1 MLFTFPSRYWYTIG
15 LRRVFSLGG
24 WARRIHAG
32 FHVPRATRD
41 AAMLHEASCTGLSPS
56 ADRLSRRFHSPRSCN
71 HAVPQP
77 REGRNLR
84 GLGSAPFARR
94 YWGYHVL
101 FSLPP
106 GTKMF
111 QFPGFASPHR
121 RGYGSFTPVGCPIR
135 TSADQRSPA
144 PTRSFSQLATSFV
157 AFLSHRHPPCAL
169 SCFLPCITC
178 GPVRTRRAYLRLSRV
193 ICLFFP
199 SLFQY
204 VKVRRPRHLHGEHG
218 GE

>member
-1 MLFTFPSRYWYTIG
+1 
-15 LRRVFSLGG
+15 
-24 WARRIHAG
+24 
-32 FHVPRATRD
+32 
-41 AAMLHEASCTGLSPS
+41 MLHEASCTGLSPS

-84 GLGSAPFARR
+84 GLGYAPFARR

-169 SCFLPCITC
+169 SCFLPCIICSATAPHTTRIPSAFSC
-178 GPVRTRRAYLRLSRV
+178 DLFVFSFVVPVCQSPRQCRIYSDWLRLS
-193 ICLFFP
+193 LF
-199 SLFQY
+199 SL
-204 VKVRRPRHLHGEHG
+204 PRWRITDSNR
-218 GE
+218 